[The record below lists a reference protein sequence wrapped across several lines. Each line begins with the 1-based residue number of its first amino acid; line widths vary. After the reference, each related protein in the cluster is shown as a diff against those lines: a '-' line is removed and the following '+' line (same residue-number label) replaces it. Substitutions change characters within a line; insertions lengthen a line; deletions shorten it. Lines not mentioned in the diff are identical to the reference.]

1 MTSNALPTPS
11 ASTGEPTDQERGTKR
26 SSPVRTLIITASTRT
41 GRFGPVP
48 AAWAAEQA
56 RRRADLDVETVDLAQ
71 TPLPAILGEVDAR
84 GRPPSAV
91 AELGR
96 SLDRAEAVVIVTPVY
111 NRGYPASLKNAIDW
125 FYDEWART
133 PVGFVSYGGRT
144 GGVEAVEQLRPVFS
158 ELRTMTIQPVL
169 SFPDYWDSIDS
180 NGDLALPDSAALAAH
195 RFFDELVWWS
205 LAMRIARAEMPA

>member
-1 MTSNALPTPS
+1 MTNHTLPTPS
-11 ASTGEPTDQERGTKR
+11 SATGNSTTLESGPERP
-26 SSPVRTLIITASTRT
+26 SPVRTLIITASTRT

-56 RRRADLDVETVDLAQ
+56 HRRADLDVETVDLAQ
-71 TPLPAILGEVDAR
+71 ASLPAVLGEVDAR

-91 AELGR
+91 TEFGR
-96 SLDRAEAVVIVTPVY
+96 RLDRAEAVVIVTPVY
-111 NRGYPASLKNAIDW
+111 NRGYPASLKNAIDS

-144 GGVEAVEQLRPVFS
+144 GGIEAVEQLRPVFT

-169 SFPDYWDSIDS
+169 SFPDYWDSIDPD
-180 NGDLALPDSAALAAH
+180 GDLAPPDSTALAAD

-205 LAMRIARAEMPA
+205 LAMRVARAEVPA